1 MATSAQTLT
10 TIIETL
16 ATKYKFDKDK
26 AIDLLAKQELLPK
39 KMLPKNAK
47 KEETLFA
54 SKKAEELASQHGIVP
69 EGPGSAKD
77 GKWSLADVQKA
88 MEKPSKTKMMVSPN
102 ALNLA
107 NEKGLTLVGRKGTGK
122 DGRILLKDVEKW
134 LADDDESDDDEDKI
148 EISPRARQEATELDI
163 SDEELSTIE
172 GSGSDGRV
180 VLKDVK
186 DFHKSR
192 SASEKSASDDED

>member
-39 KMLPKNAK
+39 KMLPKNK
-47 KEETLFA
+47 KEDTPFA

-69 EGPGSAKD
+69 DGPGSAKD

-88 MEKPSKTKMMVSPN
+88 MEKPSKTKMLVSPN

-134 LADDDESDDDEDKI
+134 LAEDDESDDDDEID
-148 EISPRARQEATELDI
+148 ISPRARQEANDLDI
-163 SDEELSTIE
+163 SDEELATIE
-172 GSGSDGRV
+172 GSGSEGRI
-180 VLKDVK
+180 VLKDIK
-186 DFHKSR
+186 EFHKSR

>member
-16 ATKYKFDKDK
+16 ATKFKFDKDK

-39 KMLPKNAK
+39 KMLPKNK
-47 KEETLFA
+47 KEDTPFA

-69 EGPGSAKD
+69 DGPGSAKD

-88 MEKPSKTKMMVSPN
+88 MEKPSKTKMLVSPN

-134 LADDDESDDDEDKI
+134 LAEDDESDDDDEID
-148 EISPRARQEATELDI
+148 ISPRARQEANELDI
-163 SDEELSTIE
+163 SDEELATIE
-172 GSGSDGRV
+172 GSGSEGRI
-180 VLKDVK
+180 VLKDIK
-186 DFHKSR
+186 EFHKSR

>member
-39 KMLPKNAK
+39 KMLPKNK
-47 KEETLFA
+47 KEDTPFA

-69 EGPGSAKD
+69 DGPGSAKD

-88 MEKPSKTKMMVSPN
+88 MEKPSKTKMLVSPN

-134 LADDDESDDDEDKI
+134 LAEDDESDDDNEID
-148 EISPRARQEATELDI
+148 ISPRARQEANELDI
-163 SDEELSTIE
+163 SDEELATIE
-172 GSGSDGRV
+172 GSGSEGRI

-186 DFHKSR
+186 EFHKSR
-192 SASEKSASDDED
+192 SASEKSESDDED

>member
-39 KMLPKNAK
+39 KMLPKNK
-47 KEETLFA
+47 KEDTPFA

-69 EGPGSAKD
+69 DGPGSAKD

-88 MEKPSKTKMMVSPN
+88 MEKPSKTKMLVSPN

-134 LADDDESDDDEDKI
+134 LAEDDESDDDEID
-148 EISPRARQEATELDI
+148 ISPRARQEANDLDI
-163 SDEELSTIE
+163 SDEELATIE
-172 GSGSDGRV
+172 GSGSEGRI

-186 DFHKSR
+186 EFHKSR
-192 SASEKSASDDED
+192 SASEKSSSDDDE

>member
-16 ATKYKFDKDK
+16 ATKYNFDKDK
-26 AIDLLAKQELLPK
+26 AIEHLAKQELLPK

-47 KEETLFA
+47 KEVTLFA

-122 DGRILLKDVEKW
+122 EGRILLKDVEKW
-134 LADDDESDDDEDKI
+134 LAEDDMSDDEDNF

-163 SDEELSTIE
+163 SNEELATIE
-172 GSGSDGRV
+172 GSGNEGRI

-186 DFHKSR
+186 EFHKSR

>member
-47 KEETLFA
+47 KEDTPFA
-54 SKKAEELASQHGIVP
+54 SKKAEELAAQHGIVP
-69 EGPGSAKD
+69 EGPGSGKD
-77 GKWSLADVQKA
+77 EKWTLADVQKA
-88 MEKPSKTKMMVSPN
+88 MEKPSKTKMLVSPN

-134 LADDDESDDDEDKI
+134 LAEDDESDDEDKFD
-148 EISPRARQEATELDI
+148 ISPRARQEATTLDI

-172 GSGSDGRV
+172 GSGKDGTIL
-180 VLKDVK
+180 LKDVK
-186 DFHKSR
+186 DYHKSR
-192 SASEKSASDDED
+192 SASDKSSDEDED

>member
-39 KMLPKNAK
+39 KMLPKNVK
-47 KEETLFA
+47 KEDTPFA
-54 SKKAEELASQHGIVP
+54 SKKAEELAAQHGIVP
-69 EGPGSAKD
+69 EGPGSGKD
-77 GKWSLADVQKA
+77 EKWTLADVQKA
-88 MEKPSKTKMMVSPN
+88 MEKPSKTKMLVSPN

-134 LADDDESDDDEDKI
+134 LAEDDESDDEDNFD
-148 EISPRARQEATELDI
+148 ISPRARQEATTLDI

-172 GSGSDGRV
+172 GSGKDGTIL
-180 VLKDVK
+180 LKDVK

-192 SASEKSASDDED
+192 SASEKSSDED

>member
-39 KMLPKNAK
+39 KMLPKNK
-47 KEETLFA
+47 KEDTPFA

-69 EGPGSAKD
+69 DGPGSAKD

-88 MEKPSKTKMMVSPN
+88 MEKPSKTKMLVSPN

-134 LADDDESDDDEDKI
+134 LAEDDESDDDDEID
-148 EISPRARQEATELDI
+148 ISPRARQEANDLDI
-163 SDEELSTIE
+163 SDEELATIE
-172 GSGSDGRV
+172 GSGSEGRI

-186 DFHKSR
+186 EFHKSR
-192 SASEKSASDDED
+192 SASEKSASDDE

>member
-39 KMLPKNAK
+39 KMLPKNK
-47 KEETLFA
+47 KEDTPFA

-69 EGPGSAKD
+69 DGPGSAKD

-88 MEKPSKTKMMVSPN
+88 MEKPSKTKMLVSPN

-134 LADDDESDDDEDKI
+134 LAEDDESDDDDEID
-148 EISPRARQEATELDI
+148 ISPRARQEANDLDI
-163 SDEELSTIE
+163 SDEELATIE
-172 GSGSDGRV
+172 GSGSEGRI
-180 VLKDVK
+180 VLKDIK
-186 DFHKSR
+186 EFHKSR
-192 SASEKSASDDED
+192 SASEKSASDDDE